1 MSSKLAVI
9 AGPLAGQTFLLG
21 PQALTIGRDHASD
34 VHLSG
39 MAISRHH
46 CIVEPVQG
54 RWRLCDLGSLGG
66 TFVNGRPVRQQI
78 LHEGDRITLG
88 DSAFLFQQSEDSGMS
103 LGVDLDDADYVAENT
118 VHLAP
123 EDARYLLLEAAA
135 GDFLS
140 AERTAR
146 DLQALLRI
154 ANALNA
160 LRGTGPFANC
170 LLDMVL
176 DTVPAERTA
185 LLLFDRAHDLVT
197 AYGRDR
203 QGGREPFTVSRT
215 LVQRVTNGRDSI
227 LSNDVLHGA
236 GWDTVESLQ
245 SARIRSLIA
254 VPLTQPEGLLGILYL
269 DTREEG
275 VRFDE
280 THLQLLTAAGCIAA
294 VALATIRH
302 IEWLREENQRIEA
315 GLSHKMVGTSEPI
328 REFYHLL
335 SRAAPTEAT
344 VLLLGES
351 GTGKELAARALHDR
365 SLRADKPFVP
375 ISCAAIPDNLL
386 ESELFGHE
394 KGAFTGALTRK
405 LGKFEVAHTGTVFL
419 DEIGELPLALQ
430 AKLLRA
436 IQEREIERV
445 GGTQPIHV
453 DLRFVAATNRDLE
466 KATDEGT
473 FRKDLYYRLKV
484 IPLTLP
490 PLRERREDILL
501 LANYFLSDLKP
512 KRRISGFSQEAQ
524 ACLLRYDWPGNVRE
538 LRSAVEHAI
547 VFGDGELIRAENL
560 PESVLEAAPATGAP
574 ISVTPFDEAVNRFKE
589 RLILDAV
596 EQAGGNVTSA
606 AEALGRHPNYL
617 HRLITNMGLRDR
629 IRK

>member
-1 MSSKLAVI
+1 VSPKLAAI
-9 AGPLAGQTFLLG
+9 AGPLLGQTFLLG
-21 PQALTIGRDHASD
+21 PQALTIGRDRTNSVQLRDLA
-34 VHLSG
+34 V
-39 MAISRHH
+39 SRMH
-46 CIVEPVQG
+46 CKVEPADG
-54 RWRLCDLGSLGG
+54 RFRVRDLASRRG
-66 TFVNGRPVRQQI
+66 TFVNSLPVRQKI
-78 LHEGDRITLG
+78 LEEGDKITLG
-88 DSAFLFQQSEDSGMS
+88 SSIFLFQQGEPSNLSS
-103 LGVDLDDADYVAENT
+103 VVDLDDADYVAEST

-123 EDARYLLLEAAA
+123 EDSRYLRLELAGAVHAAEA
-135 GDFLS
+135 
-140 AERTAR
+140 RTAR
-146 DLQALLRI
+146 DLHALLRI
-154 ANALNA
+154 ASALNS
-160 LRGTGPFANC
+160 LRSTEQFANS
-170 LLDMVL
+170 LLEMAIEIA
-176 DTVPAERTA
+176 PAERTA
-185 LLLFDRAHDLVT
+185 LLLFDRAHDLET
-197 AYGRDR
+197 IYGLDR
-203 QGGREPFTVSRT
+203 QGGREPFTISRT
-215 LVQRVTNGRDSI
+215 LVQRVTSGRSSI

-269 DTREEG
+269 DTRDEG

-294 VALATIRH
+294 VALATIQH

-315 GLSHKMVGTSEPI
+315 GLSHEMVGTSERM

-466 KATDEGT
+466 KAISEGT
-473 FRKDLYYRLKV
+473 FREDLYYRLKV

-501 LANYFLSDLKP
+501 LANHFLSDLKP
-512 KRRISGFSQEAQ
+512 KRRIAGFSPEARD
-524 ACLLRYDWPGNVRE
+524 CLLRYGWRGNVRE

-547 VFGDGELIRAENL
+547 VLGDCELIRAEDL
-560 PESVLEAAPATGAP
+560 PESVLEAAPATGGP
-574 ISVTPFDEAVNRFKE
+574 ISVTPFHEAVNRLKE

-596 EQAGGNVTSA
+596 EQAGGNITRA
-606 AEALGRHPNYL
+606 AEALGLQPNSL
-617 HRLITNMGLRDR
+617 HRLITNMGLRGQL
-629 IRK
+629 KK